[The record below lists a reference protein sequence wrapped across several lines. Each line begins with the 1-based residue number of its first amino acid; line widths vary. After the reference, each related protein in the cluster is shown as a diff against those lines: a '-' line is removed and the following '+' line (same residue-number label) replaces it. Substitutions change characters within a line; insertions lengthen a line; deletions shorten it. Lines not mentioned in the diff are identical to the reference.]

1 MSEQHRIMQEIKM
14 DDSLIAHDMQ
24 QEHLEA
30 LNNSEAILSE
40 SAMQEI
46 LAEDAHHKAQAFREA
61 MPEDKAD
68 RLSKGIIDS
77 HRTPAVPFD
86 DVDPTYEQFIDN
98 HPSGIYPE

>member
-1 MSEQHRIMQEIKM
+1 MSTMSEQHRIMQEIKM

-61 MPEDKAD
+61 MPED
-68 RLSKGIIDS
+68 I
-77 HRTPAVPFD
+77 
-86 DVDPTYEQFIDN
+86 DPTYEQFIDN